1 VLVRVERTDDEPWP
15 EEMHELRLD
24 ALVHKQSTVLA
35 DYRKTIAG
43 DDLQRLRGSRGT
55 KLMLFPVEGV
65 RPGDT
70 TVDLTVTAD
79 VEEVSAKVRR
89 SFEVPK
95 PPKPGEAHPWFLS
108 DHQVRFGESVVL
120 APSLDE
126 VVSPGEAIS
135 FIGYGCRSGEAGAAA
150 SFSGRL
156 VPFSGGAPV
165 PVPITWTS
173 ASSLSSCI
181 SSGQGSSSVRSTRTS
196 TNVFHS
202 PFPQSTRCGFS

>member
-1 VLVRVERTDDEPWP
+1 
-15 EEMHELRLD
+15 
-24 ALVHKQSTVLA
+24 
-35 DYRKTIAG
+35 
-43 DDLQRLRGSRGT
+43 
-55 KLMLFPVEGV
+55 MLFPVEGV

-135 FIGYGCRSGEAGAAA
+135 FIGYGCRSGKAGAAA

-165 PVPITWTS
+165 PVPITWLDESPKAGDSCSWLYGRVDAALAPGLWSFEPPKELAS
-173 ASSLSSCI
+173 AKKAVAPVEFSVVSDAPAPSTPATLPAELQPKPSSP
-181 SSGQGSSSVRSTRTS
+181 R
-196 TNVFHS
+196 
-202 PFPQSTRCGFS
+202 